1 VGDARISVADSAFKA
16 GNREFSAGT
25 FIVTGE
31 GAREAIVALGLDL
44 TAVSAAPGVTAHE
57 ITRPRVAL
65 MHTWRETQNEGWVR
79 YALDRMGMPYA
90 YISDQALRRPG
101 ALDGIDVVVFP
112 HSGARGGSL
121 LNGAPMVGPPIPW
134 KTTPDTPNLGRIDQT
149 DDMRPGMGL
158 EGAAALRAFVER
170 GGLLLVEG
178 ATTQLPLDL
187 EFTPTVRTAEART
200 LRTRG
205 AVFRA
210 QAVGAGSPIL
220 YGYDRATFP
229 VYFNA
234 EPLLTV
240 QERDTSVTAREAE
253 AVMDPAVV
261 AEIERLRARVIVQFH
276 ERQDSLLLSGLLV
289 NGNELTRK
297 AAVLD
302 APLGRGHVIYFAI
315 RPFWRWQTQGSFAL
329 ALNAKANW
337 NALE

>member
-1 VGDARISVADSAFKA
+1 
-16 GNREFSAGT
+16 
-25 FIVTGE
+25 
-31 GAREAIVALGLDL
+31 
-44 TAVSAAPGVTAHE
+44 VTAHT
-57 ITRPRVAL
+57 ITRPRIAL

-79 YALDRMGMPYA
+79 YALDQMGVPYT
-90 YISDQALRRPG
+90 YISDQALRTPG
-101 ALDGIDVVVFP
+101 ALDRIDVVVFP
-112 HSGARGGSL
+112 HAGARGGSL
-121 LNGAPMVGPPIPW
+121 LNGAPMVGPPVPW
-134 KTTPDTPNLGRIDQT
+134 KNTPQTPNLGRIDQT

-187 EFTPTVRTAEART
+187 GFTPTVRNAEART

-210 QAVGAGSPIL
+210 QVVAAGSPIL
-220 YGYDRATFP
+220 YGYDRSTFP

-240 QERDTSVTAREAE
+240 QEPDTSVTGREAE
-253 AVMDPAVV
+253 AVMDTAVV
-261 AEIERLRARVIVQFH
+261 TEIERLRARVIIQFH
-276 ERQDSLLLSGLLV
+276 ERQDSLLVSGLLV
-289 NGNELTRK
+289 NGSELTKK
-297 AAVLD
+297 AAVVD

-329 ALNAKANW
+329 ALNAIANW
-337 NALE
+337 NALD